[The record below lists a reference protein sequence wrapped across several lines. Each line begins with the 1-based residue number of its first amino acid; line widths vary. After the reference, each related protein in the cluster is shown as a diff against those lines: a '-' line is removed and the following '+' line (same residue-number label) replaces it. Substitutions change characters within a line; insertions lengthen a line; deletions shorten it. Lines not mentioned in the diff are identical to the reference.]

1 MCLGF
6 VICMN
11 SFLSSSPLISF
22 LSSRYFYT
30 LIIQAIV
37 INRIMAVAVPII
49 PAPLSLRS
57 RALLRVPLL
66 IALTIIIIGLLRS
79 NDWVSSLFYLLT
91 ASHAVDKLILCL
103 ETGVTTLMSAGNSPN
118 LIEWGIT
125 VFFLFNRL

>member
-1 MCLGF
+1 
-6 VICMN
+6 
-11 SFLSSSPLISF
+11 
-22 LSSRYFYT
+22 
-30 LIIQAIV
+30 
-37 INRIMAVAVPII
+37 MAVAVPII